1 MMTSLKKVREI
12 VAAGN
17 MNGRTLR
24 PTLKRV
30 EEMLAQGREDLAR
43 AYVERVSKTVRKDR
57 P

>member
-1 MMTSLKKVREI
+1 MTTSLKKVREI

-30 EEMLAQGREDLAR
+30 EELVAQGREDLAR
-43 AYVERVSKTVRKDR
+43 EYVEQVSKTVREDKS
-57 P
+57 